1 MDFTWTKNTKTQY
14 NEKLWILWYI
24 FISFLS
30 ISINVIVNIRQEC
43 VFFFFFFDKT
53 LRDHLLSNKT

>member
-24 FISFLS
+24 FISILS

-43 VFFFFFFDKT
+43 GFFFFDKT